1 MKQFKVVVIER
12 LISLITSAILHQL
25 FKDRNGEIMDVE
37 PSHIAKVVEALI
49 FLSGDKVCTEGLNP
63 IKELESR
70 LIEETK

>member
-1 MKQFKVVVIER
+1 
-12 LISLITSAILHQL
+12 
-25 FKDRNGEIMDVE
+25 MDVE